1 MIRKLLI
8 GATAL
13 SMVATPVLAQ
23 STVNPAAKL
32 SLAKAVPAD
41 ARVSAKAGKSKALA
55 GTGLIIALVAG
66 AAVVAGIIA
75 VASDSDS
82 N

>member
-1 MIRKLLI
+1 MIRKLLT
-8 GATAL
+8 GAAAL
-13 SMVATPVLAQ
+13 SMVATPVMAQ

-32 SLAKAVPAD
+32 SLAKSVPTD

-55 GTGLIIALVAG
+55 GTGLIVAIVAG
-66 AAVVAGIIA
+66 IAVVGGIIA
-75 VASDSDS
+75 VASSDS